1 MIKAVIF
8 DMYETLITHYGC
20 PTYFSEEM
28 SKDAGISIE
37 NFLPTWR
44 SSEHLRSIGK
54 VTFEQ
59 IIEKILQDNNVFSD
73 EVLQTICKNRT
84 ATKYECFE
92 NLHEEIIPMLDELK
106 RRGIKIGLI
115 SNCFSEEAPVI
126 RDSILSPYF
135 DEMFLSWE
143 QGVAKP
149 DVEIFNRCIKA
160 LDVKSEQ
167 CLYIGDGGS
176 NELETAKKVGM
187 KTAQA
192 VWYLQEG
199 NPYQHDRKNG
209 FVQVETPLEII
220 KIIEEY

>member
-8 DMYETLITHYGC
+8 DMYETLITHYRC

-143 QGVAKP
+143 QGIAKP
-149 DVEIFNRCIKA
+149 NEEIFIRCIKS
-160 LDVKSEQ
+160 LDVSAEQ

-176 NELETAKKVGM
+176 FELETADKLGM
-187 KTAQA
+187 SALQA
-192 VWYLQEG
+192 VWYLQKD
-199 NPYQHDRKNG
+199 NPYQHNRNPK
-209 FVQVETPLEII
+209 FKQLENPMEILNVI
-220 KIIEEY
+220 G